1 MRHLP
6 CQDYSKHL
14 NVKSFNPHNNL
25 IFPAFRMWEERS
37 PRPKA
42 TGQVHGPQ
50 QAGELQGPHPCSAS
64 PATPHSGWLSLA
76 GAGAGGGGRCMA
88 TRTKCPFS
96 ILAVA
101 TVLSWPQLWASCK
114 VLLLLPTLSQP
125 ASLIHLFMPV
135 PVGHTSLRVI
145 NSKGIYWAN

>member
-76 GAGAGGGGRCMA
+76 GAGAGGGVAAWQHAPSAHSPSLQLPPCCPGLSCEPAARCYYY
-88 TRTKCPFS
+88 CPLFH
-96 ILAVA
+96 
-101 TVLSWPQLWASCK
+101 
-114 VLLLLPTLSQP
+114 SQP
-125 ASLIHLFMPV
+125 ASSICSCL
-135 PVGHTSLRVI
+135 SL
-145 NSKGIYWAN
+145 